1 MFFLSQNIGTWLNVR
16 TVFHSHLPRP
26 THFFFVL
33 KYLKINLCRPKH
45 VNGKLRGYTYIVIYV
60 YMLFLLMS
68 GAYSGQPTGSST
80 YTLKHVL
87 S

>member
-26 THFFFVL
+26 THFFFF
-33 KYLKINLCRPKH
+33 KYLKINLCRPNH
-45 VNGKLRGYTYIVIYV
+45 VNGTLRGYTYSRICLYA
-60 YMLFLLMS
+60 FPLMS

-80 YTLKHVL
+80 YTLKNVL